1 MEHLQ
6 LSWLANCDKS
16 TRKSALITTLLTRNM
31 SYEKDRLIDIAVI
44 FSVSDML
51 VSAVFLA
58 GVFRTSPR
66 VPWSRS
72 TSFPPAC

>member
-6 LSWLANCDKS
+6 LSWLANCDES
-16 TRKSALITTLLTRNM
+16 TRMLALITTLVTRNM
-31 SYEKDRLIDIAVI
+31 SYEKDRLVDIAVI

-58 GVFRTSPR
+58 GVFHTSPR
-66 VPWSRS
+66 VPWS
-72 TSFPPAC
+72 